1 MSDPE
6 IINIAKTSSGI
17 LITEDSDFGEWV
29 FAHRM
34 DGFSVIFLR
43 YHNVREYFE
52 IEAQLIKAVVSAQGS
67 HENKFITITKNKTR
81 TRII

>member
-1 MSDPE
+1 
-6 IINIAKTSSGI
+6 
-17 LITEDSDFGEWV
+17 
-29 FAHRM
+29 M

-52 IEAQLIKAVVSAQGS
+52 IEAQLIKAVVSALS
-67 HENKFITITKNKTR
+67 SEENKFITITKNKTR